1 MLDRFRDHLIASG
14 LLDNSVRILVGYS
27 GGADS
32 TCLVHLL
39 SQLKVDFVAAHL
51 HHGQRPEADK
61 EMSLCEAFCQS
72 LDVPFVSGR
81 ADVPRMSQELKI
93 GLEEAGRMARYN
105 FLNQAARRLECDLI
119 ATGHTGTD
127 SVETILFNLVRGT
140 GPSGLTGIDASRN
153 GLIRPLLLFSR
164 NQTLAYCKEHGLWF
178 HNDPANESMDFS
190 RARIRH
196 RVSPELALVNSSY
209 EAAVLRC
216 ASILSEEDQF
226 LNGAAASA
234 LERAEVQLNGP
245 LGFLTR
251 DAEVAF
257 DRETLGALPPVL
269 FKRACRLAVSALGAS
284 IDYDQT
290 ESIASGFSAG
300 GSGSVTA
307 DGGAVVAEWDEK
319 LMHFRQ
325 LQPTEPFRF
334 KLTCPGETESEEF
347 GWKITAHHAPK
358 SEKRNERGALR
369 VEVSITKTQGELYFR
384 STQPGDS
391 MQPLGFDGTRKLS
404 DLLSEAKLTK
414 AARSRL
420 PIICD
425 FVGPIWAPGVCLSHR
440 IDKEPESERVLLLEF
455 EPIIGSSERS
465 ND

>member
-1 MLDRFRDHLIASG
+1 VQDRFRDHLLASG
-14 LLDNSVRILVGYS
+14 VLGDSNRVLVGYS

-39 SQLKVDFVAAHL
+39 SLLKIDFVAAHL
-51 HHGQRPEADK
+51 HHGQRVEADK
-61 EMSLCEAFCQS
+61 EMALCEAFCQS

-81 ADVPRMSQELKI
+81 ADVPRMSRELKI

-105 FLNQAARRLECDLI
+105 FLNQAARRLECDMI
-119 ATGHTGTD
+119 ATAHTGTD

-153 GLIRPLLLFSR
+153 GLIRPLLPFSR
-164 NQTLAYCKEHGLWF
+164 QETLAYCQQNGLWF

-196 RVSPELALVNSSY
+196 RISPEFELVNPGY
-209 EAAVLRC
+209 EAAILRC
-216 ASILSEEDQF
+216 ASIIGEEDQF

-234 LERAEVQLNGP
+234 LERAEVSLNGD

-257 DRETLGALPPVL
+257 DRVAMGSLPPVL

-284 IDYDQT
+284 IDFDQT
-290 ESIASGFSAG
+290 EAIVSGFASGSP
-300 GSGSVTA
+300 GSVTA
-307 DGGAVVAEWDEK
+307 EGGVVVAEWNDR
-319 LMHFRQ
+319 LLHFRQ

-347 GWKITAHHAPK
+347 GWKITAQHAPR
-358 SEKRNERGALR
+358 SERRNERGALR
-369 VEVSITKTQGELYFR
+369 VELSIAKTQGELYFR

-404 DLLSEAKLTK
+404 DLLSETKLTK

-440 IDKEPESERVLLLEF
+440 IDKEPECERVLVLEF
-455 EPIIGSSERS
+455 EPIIGSSEPS

>member
-1 MLDRFRDHLIASG
+1 MLERLRRHLTETG
-14 LLDNSVRILVGYS
+14 LISEGSRLLVGYS

-39 SQLKVDFVAAHL
+39 QALNVDFVAAHL
-51 HHGQRPEADK
+51 HHGQRVEADK
-61 EMSLCEAFCQS
+61 EMALCEAFCQS
-72 LDVPFVSGR
+72 IDVPFVSGR
-81 ADVPRMSQELKI
+81 ADVPRMSRDLKI

-119 ATGHTGTD
+119 ATAHTATD

-140 GPSGLTGIDASRN
+140 GPSGLAGIQ
-153 GLIRPLLLFSR
+153 GLRDGLLRPMLPFTR
-164 NQTLAYCKEHGLWF
+164 AETVEYCEQNGLWF

-196 RVSPELALVNSSY
+196 RISPELALVNPNY
-209 EAAVLRC
+209 ETAILRC

-234 LERAEVQLNGP
+234 LERAELPLNGE
-245 LGFLTR
+245 LAFLTR
-251 DAEVAF
+251 DAEIAF
-257 DRETLGALPPVL
+257 DRNVMNSLPPVL
-269 FKRACRLAVSALGAS
+269 FKRACRLAFQALGAS

-290 ESIASGFSAG
+290 ELLAKGFSTIE
-300 GSGSVTA
+300 SGSVTA
-307 DGGAVVAEWDEK
+307 DGGVVVAEWDEK
-319 LMHFRQ
+319 TLHFRQ

-347 GWKITAHHAPK
+347 GWKISAYHSPA
-358 SEKRNERGALR
+358 SETRNERTKLR
-369 VEVSITKTQGELYFR
+369 VELSIAKTQGELYFR
-384 STQPGDS
+384 SAQPGDA
-391 MQPLGFDGTRKLS
+391 MQPLGFEGNRKLS
-404 DLLSEAKLTK
+404 DLLSEAKLTR

-440 IDKEPESERVLLLEF
+440 IDKEPECERVLVLEF
-455 EPIIGSSERS
+455 EPIMSSTKGS

>member
-1 MLDRFRDHLIASG
+1 MLEKLQKHLFESNLISADSR
-14 LLDNSVRILVGYS
+14 VLVGYS

-39 SQLKVDFVAAHL
+39 SLLRVPFVAAHL
-51 HHGQRPEADK
+51 HHGQRNEADK
-61 EMSLCEAFCQS
+61 EMALCEAFCQS

-81 ADVPRMSQELKI
+81 ADVPRMSRDLKI

-105 FLNQAARRLECDLI
+105 FLNQAARRFECDLI
-119 ATGHTGTD
+119 ATAHTGTD

-140 GPSGLTGIDASRN
+140 GPSGLTGIDASRG
-153 GLIRPLLLFSR
+153 GLIRPLLPFSR
-164 NQTLAYCKEHGLWF
+164 SETLAYCHENGLWF
-178 HNDPANESMDFS
+178 HSDPANESMDFS
-190 RARIRH
+190 RARLRH
-196 RVSPELALVNSSY
+196 RVSPELALVNPAY
-209 EAAVLRC
+209 EAAILRC

-226 LNGAAASA
+226 LNGAAANA
-234 LERAEVQLNGP
+234 LERAEIALNGE
-245 LGFLTR
+245 LHFLTQ

-257 DRETLGALPPVL
+257 DRNAMGSLPPVL
-269 FKRACRLAVSALGAS
+269 FKRACRLAVSALGSA
-284 IDYDQT
+284 IDFDQT
-290 ESIASGFSAG
+290 EAIASGFSSSP
-300 GSGSVTA
+300 SGSVTA
-307 DGGAVVAEWDEK
+307 EGGAVVAEWDQQ
-319 LMHFRQ
+319 LLHFRQ

-347 GWKITAHHAPK
+347 GWKITAHHAPR
-358 SEKRNERGALR
+358 SEKRNDRRSLR
-369 VEVSITKTQGELYFR
+369 VEVSIDKTQGELYFR

-391 MQPLGFDGTRKLS
+391 IQPLGFDGTRKLS

-420 PIICD
+420 PVICD

-440 IDKEPESERVLLLEF
+440 IDKEPECERVLALEF
-455 EPIIGSSERS
+455 EPIIGSSKGG

>member
-1 MLDRFRDHLIASG
+1 MLERLRRHLSESG
-14 LLDNSVRILVGYS
+14 IIPEGSRVLVGFS

-39 SQLKVDFVAAHL
+39 HRLNIPCWAAHL
-51 HHGQRPEADK
+51 HHGQREEASR
-61 EMSLCEAFCQS
+61 EMSLCEEFCRS
-72 LDVPFVSGR
+72 LNLPFIVGR
-81 ADVPRMSQELKI
+81 ADVPRMSTDLKL

-105 FLNQAARRLECDLI
+105 FFSQAARQYECDLI
-119 ATGHTGTD
+119 ATAHTGTD

-140 GPSGLTGIDASRN
+140 GPSGLSGIDPSRN
-153 GLIRPLLLFSR
+153 RLIRPLLPFSR
-164 NQTLAYCKEHGLWF
+164 AETLAYCQENRLWF
-178 HNDPANESMDFS
+178 HNDPANDSMDFS

-196 RVSPELALVNSSY
+196 RVSPELALINPAY
-209 EAAVLRC
+209 ESAILRC
-216 ASILSEEDQF
+216 ASIIDEEDQF
-226 LNGAAASA
+226 LNGAAANA
-234 LERAEVQLNGP
+234 LERTEVLLNGA

-257 DRETLGALPPVL
+257 DRAGLGSLPPVL
-269 FKRACRLAVSALGAS
+269 FKRACRLAVSALGGS
-284 IDYDQT
+284 INFDQT
-290 ESIASGFSAG
+290 EAIASGFSANVT
-300 GSGSVTA
+300 GSVTA
-307 DGGAVVAEWDEK
+307 ERGAVVAEWDERH
-319 LMHFRQ
+319 LHFRQ

-347 GWKITAHHAPK
+347 GWKITAHHAPR
-358 SEKRNERGALR
+358 SEKRNDRAALR
-369 VEVSITKTQGELYFR
+369 VEVSIAKTQGELYFR
-384 STQPGDS
+384 SSQPGDS
-391 MQPLGFDGTRKLS
+391 MQPLGFEGTRKLS

-440 IDKEPESERVLLLEF
+440 IDKEPECERVLVLEF
-455 EPIIGSSERS
+455 EPMIGSTQSG